1 MYLYSMYLTVSVIDE
16 MTTSVMIGSDKRV
29 QLEPMDDNGR
39 SGVTKSGA
47 ERVK

>member
-1 MYLYSMYLTVSVIDE
+1 MYLYSIYLTVSVIDD
-16 MTTSVMIGSDKRV
+16 MTTSVLIGSDKRV
-29 QLEPMDDNGR
+29 QLKPDDNGR